1 MTKIDRE
8 LNDKAVEMIR
18 LMDKYPKSKQTAL
31 LLNVITSAFTA
42 GKESGRREV
51 YTGRKEAT
59 A

>member
-8 LNDKAVEMIR
+8 LNDKAAEMI
-18 LMDKYPKSKQTAL
+18 KSWTNTPKSEQTAL
-31 LLNVITSAFTA
+31 LLNIITSAFTA

>member
-1 MTKIDRE
+1 MTEIDRE

-18 LMDKYPKSKQTAL
+18 LMDKYPKSEQTAL
-31 LLNVITSAFTA
+31 LLNVITNVFMA

-51 YTGRKEAT
+51 CAGRREAT